1 MWRWEGDAIIK
12 MLLSGLIKEKAMTVS
27 DLQQVLTA
35 ARQLPKPSQAELVS
49 TLLRETM
56 PMSTASLQPLTGL
69 SEAELHALG
78 ESVLAPGHERRLKQ
92 LLRLNREKKL
102 PRSLKAELDALL
114 EESDR
119 VALMKAKANY
129 TLSLYAA

>member
-1 MWRWEGDAIIK
+1 
-12 MLLSGLIKEKAMTVS
+12 L
-27 DLQQVLTA
+27 
-35 ARQLPKPSQAELVS
+35 SQAEL
-49 TLLRETM
+49 R
-56 PMSTASLQPLTGL
+56 
-69 SEAELHALG
+69 ALA
-78 ESVLAPGHERRLKQ
+78 ESVLAPAHAQRLRQ

-102 PRSLKAELDALL
+102 TRPLKAELEALL

>member
-1 MWRWEGDAIIK
+1 
-12 MLLSGLIKEKAMTVS
+12 MTVS